1 MPSANSDS
9 FTSSHSDSFISFS
22 YLAVTA
28 RSSNTMLNKTGDS
41 GYPFLGP
48 DLWGNAFSF
57 SQLSILAVDLS
68 HMVFIMPRNV
78 PFILPLLSVF
88 MIDDWTLLL
97 GFGFLVFCGVFL
109 VTLCSMW
116 DASSPPSSTVEAWS
130 PNHWTSREA
139 PLSGFDC
146 RILSLLN
153 LNENFARYTLL

>member
-1 MPSANSDS
+1 MIILLL
-9 FTSSHSDSFISFS
+9 SSHSDSFISFS
-22 YLAVTA
+22 YLAVMA

-41 GYPFLGP
+41 GYPCLGP
-48 DLWGNAFSF
+48 DLWGNTFSF

-88 MIDDWTLLL
+88 IIDDWTLLL

-109 VTLCSMW
+109 VTLCSLW
-116 DASSPPSSTVEAWS
+116 DASFPTSSTVEAWS

-139 PLSGFDC
+139 PLLSFDC
-146 RILSLLN
+146 RIRSLSFKSKWKLC
-153 LNENFARYTLL
+153 